1 MNRFLISL
9 ILLTSAF
16 GICYAQGQNIQPTIM
31 VVPFTKEGEDI
42 RTVLERDINKRATL
56 TSIKEEFDNRGFTT
70 IDFLGKFKANSASAA
85 FNESNQTDLMTEVI
99 QNSGADIYITAEI
112 NIINRADGAKSV
124 GIILSAY
131 DSSTGQSLANKQA
144 NAGPFKTNNI
154 ARLVDVAIKKD
165 MDVFLDNMQ
174 GKFNDIVANGK
185 SIVVEIGVDEGS
197 GTLLS
202 DEASTGNMI
211 SDEIELW
218 MEDHAFKNYY
228 HIAGSTEKKLLFDE
242 VKIPL
247 RDPNNPERPYQL
259 NRFRMDLN
267 KFIKSL
273 GLNPTIRTSG
283 NRIYVSI
290 Q

>member
-1 MNRFLISL
+1 MVVF
-9 ILLTSAF
+9 AF
-16 GICYAQGQNIQPTIM
+16 GAGYAQSPNIQPTIM

-42 RTVLERDINKRATL
+42 RKVLESDVNKRAAL
-56 TSIKEEFDNRGFTT
+56 TSIKEEFDNLGFTT

-85 FNESNQTDLMTEVI
+85 FNESNQSDLMTEVI

-112 NIINRADGAKSV
+112 NLVNRADGAKSV

-144 NAGPFKTNNI
+144 NAGPFKTDNI

-165 MDVFLDNMQ
+165 MDVFLNNMQ

-197 GTLLS
+197 ATLLS
-202 DEASTGNMI
+202 DEATTGNMI

-218 MEDHAFKNYY
+218 MEDHAYKNNY
-228 HIAGSTEKKLLFDE
+228 HIAGSTERKLLFDV

-247 RDPNNPERPYQL
+247 RDPVNPEKPYQI

-273 GLNPTIRTSG
+273 GLTASLRTSG
-283 NRIYVSI
+283 NRIYVAI